1 MKKNADIESTF
12 FYHSDFCGNREQ
24 SQTCLSYA
32 EMKQRVRSK
41 HLGSASWNKERFGKP
56 FASERA
62 EEARSGIFHITT
74 TYVQHL
80 QYMPYG
86 EPYVDQRH
94 AGATYS
100 ERFRFNGKEKDWE
113 SSFHYYG
120 ARYYWSE
127 VLTGWLSVDPL
138 SDKYP
143 SISPYAYCAWNPVI
157 LVDPNGMKFDSASVK
172 FVNMY
177 REDIDRRMN
186 NDPNN
191 INQYKTALGEL
202 DALEKSTQVYHINN
216 KRPSAKVGGE
226 TGYNMDNSYVEI
238 NADIDGGMYNLAHEL
253 KHAYQFECG
262 DLSFNLSGGKGVLYD
277 FSDERAAFDRGALFG
292 GLKYS
297 DNDIKGR
304 YRFNSGKS
312 VSIGSIDKS
321 GFLGN
326 NMDAIYRDTFMSPYY
341 ENNKQIYRYEGHTF
355 IGRQRAN

>member
-1 MKKNADIESTF
+1 M
-12 FYHSDFCGNREQ
+12 
-24 SQTCLSYA
+24 
-32 EMKQRVRSK
+32 
-41 HLGSASWNKERFGKP
+41 
-56 FASERA
+56 
-62 EEARSGIFHITT
+62 SGF
-74 TYVQHL
+74 L
-80 QYMPYG
+80 PN
-86 EPYVDQRH
+86 
-94 AGATYS
+94 S
-100 ERFRFNGKEKDWE
+100 NGKEKDYE
-113 SSFHYYG
+113 SGFHYYG

-143 SISPYAYCAWNPVI
+143 NISPYAYCAWNPVI

-304 YRFNSGKS
+304 YRFNSSKS

-321 GFLGN
+321 SFLGN

-341 ENNKQIYRYEGHTF
+341 ENNKQIFRYEGHTF

>member
-1 MKKNADIESTF
+1 MQQGYTILSGKNT
-12 FYHSDFCGNREQ
+12 
-24 SQTCLSYA
+24 
-32 EMKQRVRSK
+32 M
-41 HLGSASWNKERFGKP
+41 
-56 FASERA
+56 SE
-62 EEARSGIFHITT
+62 SGILKVYFDTFSSKIEHRTVSTNDYNQNCSI
-74 TYVQHL
+74 
-80 QYMPYG
+80 
-86 EPYVDQRH
+86 D
-94 AGATYS
+94 
-100 ERFRFNGKEKDWE
+100 FRCCSFNGKEKDYE
-113 SSFHYYG
+113 SGFHYYG

-127 VLTGWLSVDPL
+127 VLTGWLSVDPMM
-138 SDKYP
+138 DKYP

-304 YRFNSGKS
+304 YRFNSSKS

-321 GFLGN
+321 SFLGN

-341 ENNKQIYRYEGHTF
+341 ENNKQIFRYEGHTF

>member
-1 MKKNADIESTF
+1 MEKSIDIGSTF
-12 FYHSDFCGNREQ
+12 FYHSNLCGSRAQ

-32 EMKQRVRSK
+32 EMKQSVRSK
-41 HLGSASWNKERFGKP
+41 HLGSANWISDLGGM
-56 FASERA
+56 A
-62 EEARSGIFHITT
+62 
-74 TYVQHL
+74 VQHL
-80 QYMPYG
+80 QYLPYG
-86 EPYVDQRH
+86 EPYVNQH
-94 AGATYS
+94 SSGYS
-100 ERFRFNGKEKDWE
+100 ERFTFTGKERDE
-113 SSFHYYG
+113 ETGYGYFG
-120 ARYYWSE
+120 ARYMDHE
-127 VLTGWLSVDPL
+127 LMTMWLSVDPM

-157 LVDPNGMKFDSASVK
+157 LVDPNGMKFDSASVE

-177 REDIDRRMN
+177 REDIDRRMS

-226 TGYNMDNSYVEI
+226 TGYNMDNCYVEI

-304 YRFNSGKS
+304 YRFNSIKS

-321 GFLGN
+321 SFLGN

-341 ENNKQIYRYEGHTF
+341 ENNKQIFRYEGHTF